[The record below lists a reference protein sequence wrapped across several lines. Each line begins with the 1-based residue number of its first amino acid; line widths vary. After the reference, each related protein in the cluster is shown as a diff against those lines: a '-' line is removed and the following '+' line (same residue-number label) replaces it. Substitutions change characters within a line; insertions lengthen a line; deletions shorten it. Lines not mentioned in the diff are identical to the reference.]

1 MTDEIKNKALA
12 SLGALSSAISS
23 AIDAK
28 SYALSCFHDPSQYW
42 ADHVLQLITDTREHL
57 DRAEATLT
65 ATTTEEPA
73 NV

>member
-1 MTDEIKNKALA
+1 MTDAIKNKALA
-12 SLGALSSAISS
+12 SLGSLSSAISS

-28 SYALSCFHDPSQYW
+28 SYALSCFHSPSQYW
-42 ADHVLQLITDTREHL
+42 AEYVLQLIADTREHL

-65 ATTTEEPA
+65 ATTEEPA